1 MKVHITRFYLLRDDI
16 EHLGP
21 EVDGGEL
28 VNAREDEVE
37 AGRLG
42 PARLD
47 PAQAEDDRSL
57 VLLDYLEDSDS
68 DYEMK
73 ELTLKQTQ
81 RDQGSVTSTSTQ
93 EEKIS
98 SQPQRPGPWG
108 LECSGEEPGHQIR

>member
-1 MKVHITRFYLLRDDI
+1 MVNITRFYLLRDDI

-57 VLLDYLEDSDS
+57 VLLDYLEDSDG

>member
-1 MKVHITRFYLLRDDI
+1 MVYLLRDDI

-57 VLLDYLEDSDS
+57 VLLDYLEDS
-68 DYEMK
+68 E
-73 ELTLKQTQ
+73 
-81 RDQGSVTSTSTQ
+81 G
-93 EEKIS
+93 
-98 SQPQRPGPWG
+98 
-108 LECSGEEPGHQIR
+108 